1 MQHIIDILSD
11 VGFWKIAAP
20 IAFAIA
26 AWILN
31 ERAKRTWEEYK
42 RKEERY
48 IELLRTFKGFYAASE
63 DTLLKEEFLLQLNMC
78 WLYAPDEIIEHG
90 YKFLDKIKVGA
101 MSTDMEKERAAGELF
116 AAIRRDLISRRLVKS
131 TRLGGKDYRHLRAT

>member
-1 MQHIIDILSD
+1 MQHIIDFLSD

-48 IELLRTFKGFYAASE
+48 IELLRTFKGFYISSE
-63 DTLLKEEFLLQLNMC
+63 DTLLKENFLLQLNLC
-78 WLYAPDEIIEHG
+78 WLYAPDEIIE
-90 YKFLDKIKVGA
+90 
-101 MSTDMEKERAAGELF
+101 
-116 AAIRRDLISRRLVKS
+116 LVK
-131 TRLGGKDYRHLRAT
+131 TDFDM